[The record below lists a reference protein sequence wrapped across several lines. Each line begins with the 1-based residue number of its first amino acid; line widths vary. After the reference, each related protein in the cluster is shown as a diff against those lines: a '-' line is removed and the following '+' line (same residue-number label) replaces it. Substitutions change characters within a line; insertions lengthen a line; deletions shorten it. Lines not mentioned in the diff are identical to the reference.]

1 MIKRIFFISLLSW
14 ALINIYV
21 LADTP
26 NSKINLI
33 GQESSNVIYTTVPFL
48 NIDPDSRGGAMG
60 DVGVATKPDINSMCW
75 NPAKYAFMDDPI
87 GISASYTP
95 WLHSIAPYISLLYLT
110 GYGRLDKQQAI
121 AFAIRYFSL
130 GSITFTD
137 NSGAP
142 IGQKNPNEFTIDGAY
157 SRLFSDKISGGIA
170 FRYIRS
176 DLSSGFLIQNTIPS
190 KAGFSFAAD
199 VAMYYHTPLQFE
211 GRAAEWAMGI
221 NISNMGSKISYT
233 DDSQKGFIPTNLK
246 IGTSLTST
254 LDPYNK
260 LTLSL
265 DLNKLL
271 VPTPPSRDTLGN
283 VINGLDDNVSVPQ
296 GMLQALYDA
305 PGGLSEKLKEI
316 MISVGAEYW
325 YHDQFAIRGGY
336 FNESAMKGNRKYFTL
351 GIGFKL
357 TLLTLD
363 FSYLVPTE
371 GRTSPLANT
380 LRLSAGIIIG
390 KPRKQ
395 STQ

>member
-1 MIKRIFFISLLSW
+1 MIKRVFFISLLFW
-14 ALINIYV
+14 TLININV
-21 LADTP
+21 LAQTT
-26 NSKINLI
+26 LI
-33 GQESSNVIYTTVPFL
+33 SGQESSNVIYTAVPFL

-60 DVGVATKPDINSMCW
+60 DLGAATKPDINSMCW

-87 GISASYTP
+87 GIAASYTP
-95 WLHSIAPYISLLYLT
+95 WLHSIAPDINLLYLA
-110 GYGRLDKQQAI
+110 GYGKLDKQQTI

-137 NSGAP
+137 NSGTP
-142 IGQKNPNEFTIDGAY
+142 IGQKTPNEFTLDGAY

-176 DLSSGFLIQNTIPS
+176 DLSTGFLVPS
-190 KAGFSFAAD
+190 TSVPTKAGVSFAAD
-199 VAMYYHTPLQFE
+199 VAMYYHTPIQFE
-211 GRAAEWAMGI
+211 GRAAEWALGV
-221 NISNMGSKISYT
+221 NISNMGAKISYT
-233 DDSQKGFIPTNLK
+233 DDSPKDFIPTNLK
-246 IGTSLTST
+246 IGTALTST

-260 LTLSL
+260 LTVSI

-271 VPTPPSRDTLGN
+271 VPTPPLRDSLG
-283 VINGLDDNVSVPQ
+283 VIIKGLDDNVSVPQ

-325 YHDQFAIRGGY
+325 YRDQFAIRGGY

-351 GIGFKL
+351 GIGLKM

-363 FSYLVPTE
+363 FAYLVPTE

-380 LRLSAGIIIG
+380 LRLSACIIIG